1 MQRTY
6 NKYQETQSETCVG
19 ACKWI
24 WFEKMHNIFTGI
36 TKACGT
42 PRAYNDENQVA
53 PKGASIL
60 NPIDIDED
68 VAQKILKSL

>member
-6 NKYQETQSETCVG
+6 NKYQQTQSETCAG

-24 WFEKMHNIFTGI
+24 WFEKMHNIFTRI
-36 TKACGT
+36 TKSCGT
-42 PRAYNDENQVA
+42 PQTYNDQNQVA
-53 PKGASIL
+53 PKGATIL

-68 VAQKILKSL
+68 VAQKI